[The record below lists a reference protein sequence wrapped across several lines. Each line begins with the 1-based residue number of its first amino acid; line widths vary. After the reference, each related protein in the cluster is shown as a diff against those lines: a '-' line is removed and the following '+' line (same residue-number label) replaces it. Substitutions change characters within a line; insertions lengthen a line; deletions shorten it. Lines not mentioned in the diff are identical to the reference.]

1 MDFLREKCEKAL
13 SLRSGAIMRR
23 VNLLLAILAIASFLP
38 NATVS
43 ANPGVYLYC
52 RFAPLPYDGKNPTYF
67 SDVFGPLPA
76 SIDHDLTTAQA
87 ATAAFKKFVSEKY
100 KINGTAGCAVTHAEP
115 EVREELQRDKQT
127 VQSKANGGKA
137 IDTGWKFSL

>member
-1 MDFLREKCEKAL
+1 
-13 SLRSGAIMRR
+13 MRR
-23 VNLLLAILAIASFLP
+23 VTPLLATLAFASLLP
-38 NATVS
+38 AVPAS
-43 ANPGVYLYC
+43 ANSGIYLYC

-87 ATAAFKKFVSEKY
+87 ATAAFKKFASEKY
-100 KINGTAGCAVTHAEP
+100 KIKGTAGCAVTHAEP